1 MPESHF
7 EGPSGEVRSMSES
20 TNNADGAYEG
30 WMQSSTCRDVDAAGR
45 TAGREYGLAESMSRT
60 LAVLLSRQARQK
72 FGGPDE
78 TGRTTLDGL
87 ARAFATEPLGELG
100 ERLVDASS
108 WDEWLAGIVVPPP
121 APDRPD
127 YTRDL
132 EIDLEPSVPSIDSYL
147 QVTLRDG
154 ATMICHIRIQK
165 WYQPDLDRHLFE
177 NSRKVERKH
186 GKMPMVAV
194 FLMWPPAE
202 GPDMTG
208 RFEECDADGRVQR
221 TFTYTIHRAWE
232 MSPEEVTRS
241 PGTMM
246 LAPLTMNARERMPE
260 IVQMIEDGL
269 NRYQADAE
277 TRAKAWVA
285 AYWNMGLICDLD
297 AAHRAL
303 GDVLAFIQATKDYQD
318 AKGHAFLEA
327 CSAAQREGR
336 RQAGRDLIQR
346 QATRRFG
353 PDPDA
358 AAAITAVAEPDELD
372 AIAERVLTAAD
383 WASLLA
389 RS

>member
-1 MPESHF
+1 
-7 EGPSGEVRSMSES
+7 MSTS
-20 TNNADGAYEG
+20 TNTADGAYEG

-60 LAVLLSRQARQK
+60 LALLLSRQARQK

-87 ARAFATEPLGELG
+87 ARAFANDQLGELG
-100 ERLVDASS
+100 ERLIDASS
-108 WDEWLAGIVVPPP
+108 WDEWLAGVAVPPP
-121 APDRPD
+121 APDRPA

-132 EIDLEPSVPSIDSYL
+132 DIDLEPSGPSIDSYM

-154 ATMICHIRIQK
+154 GTMICHIRIQK

-202 GPDMTG
+202 GPGMTG
-208 RFEECDADGRVQR
+208 RYEERDAKGRVKR

-246 LAPLTMNARERMPE
+246 LAPLTKNARERMPE
-260 IVQMIEDGL
+260 IVRMIEDGL
-269 NRYQADAE
+269 NRNHADAV

-297 AAHRAL
+297 AAHRSL
-303 GDVLAFIQATKDYQD
+303 GDVLAFIQGTKDYQD
-318 AKGHAFLEA
+318 AKAHAFLEA
-327 CSAAQREGR
+327 CSAAQQEGR
-336 RQAGRDLIQR
+336 RQAGRDLILR
-346 QATRRFG
+346 QAIRRFG
-353 PDPDA
+353 ADPDA
-358 AAAITAVAEPDELD
+358 AAVITAVTEPDELD
-372 AIAERVLTAAD
+372 AMAERVLTAAD
-383 WASLLA
+383 WASLLP